1 MLLFPSSAIFSGKIT
16 VPAGERDGK
25 EIFSITAA
33 SQRIDSEVVPLQAT
47 LNAFTTSRDA
57 DLMIQFF
64 DGMDPIGPQIN
75 TNGLPGLNQH
85 VSPVNL
91 IVHVDHTLY
100 CKAFSKSNIDKDL
113 IYCFHFERT
122 YEEERDIRQWIIA
135 GSPTLAAY
143 EAEYKMAE
151 FIISRGRILDLY
163 QLGLARNGNIVVYF
177 RRDGVAIEPVDGIQC
192 GASRDIDWPHKVD
205 FAVDGDEFSKLL
217 ITCTN
222 LSAASQEFPFRLLAL
237 DIPKA
242 QAMEY
247 GIKVPGAKGDP
258 GAERRQ

>member
-1 MLLFPSSAIFSGKIT
+1 MLLFPSSSIFSGKIT
-16 VPAGERDGK
+16 IPAGERDGK

-64 DGMDPIGPQIN
+64 DGMDPVGPQIN
-75 TNGLPGLNQH
+75 TGGLPGLDQH
-85 VSPVNL
+85 VTPLYL
-91 IVHVDHTLY
+91 IVHVGHTLY
-100 CKAFSKSNIDKDL
+100 CKAFSRASVDKDL
-113 IYCFHFERT
+113 IYYFHFEREP
-122 YEEERDIRQWIIA
+122 EEERNIRQWIIA

-151 FIISRGRILDLY
+151 FIVSNGRILSLY
-163 QLGLARNGNIVVYF
+163 QLGLARNANIMVYF
-177 RRDGVAIEPVDGIQC
+177 KRDGVSIEPVDGIRC
-192 GASRDIDWPHKVD
+192 EASRDIGWPHRVD
-205 FAVDGDEFSKLL
+205 FAVDGDEYSRLL
-217 ITCTN
+217 IACTN

-237 DIPKA
+237 DIPED

-247 GIKVPGAKGDP
+247 GLKVPGAKGGP
-258 GAERRQ
+258 GAKRGQ